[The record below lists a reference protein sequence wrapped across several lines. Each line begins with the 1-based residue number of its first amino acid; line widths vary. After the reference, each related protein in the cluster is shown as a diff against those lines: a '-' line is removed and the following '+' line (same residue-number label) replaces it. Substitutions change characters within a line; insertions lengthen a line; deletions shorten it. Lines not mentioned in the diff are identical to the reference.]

1 MKEIIYFKR
10 ETCDKLSE
18 DREEILQCEASHYG
32 LTIAEKTGMGFFKRR
47 MPLCWCYCNQN

>member
-32 LTIAEKTGMGFFKRR
+32 LTIAENRNGI
-47 MPLCWCYCNQN
+47 L